1 METGLRIDG
10 VDVGDVVQTE
20 NVAYGS
26 GEARVFI
33 PASDG
38 SFIKAVIGVATPEE

>member
-20 NVAYGS
+20 NVAYGF

-38 SFIKAVIGVATPEE
+38 SFIKAGIDIAAPEE